1 VRRLPTKND
10 LPETG
15 LTLQLTAVALL
26 MLIGMVIYECVKQAV
41 FPGITVWG
49 SHIVTVIFSAA
60 CATVTAYFV
69 LSRHKESEERYRTA
83 IEHSTDGVIMVRDGA
98 YLYVNQRFLDMFG
111 YDSREEITGSP
122 LTINVHPEDRERVQ
136 EIYRKR
142 QRDEAV
148 PSSYEFKGVR
158 KDGREVFVEISV
170 AGIAYNNGKVFLGY
184 LRDVTDRKKI
194 EEERLYSAKLES
206 ALEVAGTVC
215 HELNQP
221 LQIISGYSDLLIMGN
236 AESPST
242 AEKLETIKKQ
252 AVRMGS
258 ITKRLMGFRQY
269 ATRDYV
275 GTTKIM
281 DINAKSENSN

>member
-1 VRRLPTKND
+1 MHGSAMKND
-10 LPETG
+10 SPKTG
-15 LTLQLTAVALL
+15 LVLQLTAVALL
-26 MLIGMVIYECVKQAV
+26 MLVGMAIYECVKQV
-41 FPGITVWG
+41 LFPGITMWE
-49 SHIVTVIFSAA
+49 SHIVTVVFSAV
-60 CATVTAYFV
+60 CATVAAYFV
-69 LSRHKESEERYRTA
+69 LKRHIESEERYRTA
-83 IEHSTDGVIMVRDGA
+83 IEHSTDGVVMIHDEG

-111 YDSREEITGSP
+111 YGSSEEIIGSP
-122 LTINVHPEDRERVQ
+122 LASTIHPDDRERVA

-148 PSSYEFKGVR
+148 PSRYEFKGIR

-170 AGIAYNNGKVFLGY
+170 AGITYNNEKVSLGY
-184 LRDVTDRKKI
+184 MRDVTDRKKI

-236 AESPST
+236 AEGPSA

-252 AVRMGS
+252 ALRMGS

-269 ATRDYV
+269 TTREYV
-275 GTTKIM
+275 GTTKII
-281 DINAKSENSN
+281 DINAK

>member
-1 VRRLPTKND
+1 MRHLLTKND
-10 LPETG
+10 LPGTG

-26 MLIGMVIYECVKQAV
+26 MLIGMAIYECVKQTV
-41 FPGITVWG
+41 FPGITMWE
-49 SHIVTVIFSAA
+49 SHVVTVIFSTV
-60 CATVTAYFV
+60 CATVTAYFI
-69 LSRHKESEERYRTA
+69 LHRHKESEERYRTA
-83 IEHSTDGVIMVRDGA
+83 IEYSTDGVVMVHDGA

-122 LTINVHPEDRERVQ
+122 LTINVHPDDRERVA

-142 QRDEAV
+142 QKDEAA
-148 PSSYEFKGVR
+148 PSRYEFKGVR

-184 LRDVTDRKKI
+184 LRDITDRKKI

-236 AESPST
+236 TESPST

-252 AVRMGS
+252 AIRMGS

-269 ATRDYV
+269 ATRDYI
-275 GTTKIM
+275 GTTKII
-281 DINAKSENSN
+281 DINAKSGNNN